1 MASDAAPQ
9 HVIPLSEPTLG
20 GREWEYVKTCLDTNW
35 VSSVGAFVTRFERDV
50 AAYVGRAHAVATV
63 NGTAALHAALAVA
76 GVERDDEVLLPAL
89 TFIAPANAVRYL
101 GAWPVFVDVERE
113 YWQLDPAKLA
123 DFLQHETVW
132 RDGATRN
139 RVTGHRLRAIV
150 PVDTLGHPAD
160 LDPILEL
167 ARAHHL
173 AVVEDATES
182 LGARYK
188 GRRVGALSEIACFSF
203 NGNKIVTTGGG
214 GMIVTDDPAI
224 AERAR
229 YLTTQAKDDPIE
241 YVHHTVGFNYRLPN
255 VLAAIG
261 VAQLEQLDGF
271 VAAKRRLAAAY
282 LAAFTG
288 VRGLTP
294 MREAPWA
301 ASTFW
306 LFTILIDAAACGLDS
321 RELIGQLDRQGIQA
335 RPLWQPLHR
344 SPAHAGAQAYRCDVA
359 DALHAAAVSLPSSV
373 ALTADDQQRVIEA
386 VSSAVGRAHR
396 RPAGV

>member
-1 MASDAAPQ
+1 MASEIAPQ
-9 HVIPLSEPTLG
+9 HVIPLSVPALC
-20 GREWEYVKTCLDTNW
+20 GREWEYVKECLDTNW
-35 VSSVGAFVTRFERDV
+35 VSSIGEFVTRFEREV

-63 NGTAALHAALAVA
+63 NGTAALHVALAVA
-76 GVERDDEVLLPAL
+76 GVEPDDEVLLPAL

-101 GAWPVFVDVERE
+101 GAWPVFIDVERE
-113 YWQLDPAKLA
+113 HWQLDPGKLA
-123 DFLQHETVW
+123 DFLQYETVR

-139 RVTGHRLRAIV
+139 RTTGRRIRAIV

-167 ARAHHL
+167 ARSYHL
-173 AVVEDATES
+173 LAVEDATES

-188 GRRVGALSEIACFSF
+188 GRQVGALSEIACFSF

-214 GMIVTDDPAI
+214 GMIVTDDPKV
-224 AERAR
+224 AERVR
-229 YLTTQAKDDPIE
+229 YITAQAKDDPIE
-241 YVHHTVGFNYRLPN
+241 YVHRAVGFNYRLPN

-261 VAQLEQLDGF
+261 VAQLEQLDAF
-271 VAAKRRLAAAY
+271 VAVKRRIAAAY
-282 LAAFTG
+282 AAAFAA
-288 VRGLTP
+288 VRGVTA

-301 ASTFW
+301 TSTFW

-321 RELIGQLDRQGIQA
+321 RELIRQLDRQGIQA

-359 DALHAAAVSLPSSV
+359 DALYATAVSLPSSV
-373 ALTADDQQRVIEA
+373 TLTADDQHRVIDA
-386 VSSAVGRAHR
+386 VSSAVRRAQAR
-396 RPAGV
+396 GAGV